1 MRKSKN
7 KRVIPGFGLSF
18 GITITMLGLIVI
30 IPLCSLV
37 VFSAKLSFP
46 EFLDTITRPRVLS
59 SYAVSFFTAFV
70 AAAIDAVMGMII
82 AWVLVRYDFPG
93 KAIMDGIIEL
103 PFALPTAVAGIA
115 LTHLTTTEGWVGA
128 FFQKFGIKIAY
139 TRLGIIVALVFIGIP
154 FVVRAVQPVLEKIDI
169 QYEEA
174 ANILGANSRQTM
186 FRVILP
192 EILPSLIAGFTMSFA
207 RGLGEYGSVVFIA
220 GNTPYETEIAPLMIM
235 SKLQEFDYASATS
248 IALVMLAAAFV
259 ILFINAWL
267 QSRASK
273 IVSGI
278 AEQLGC
284 IAAKLQ
290 DRCMETGRISVR
302 FCRNQ
307 ITGRR
312 KLWRSEKIQGHLN
325 GS

>member
-1 MRKSKN
+1 MRKNKN

-154 FVVRAVQPVLEKIDI
+154 FVVRAVQPVLEKMDG

-174 ANILGANSRQTM
+174 AFMLGASRRKT
-186 FRVILP
+186 FLAVILP
-192 EILPSLIAGFTMSFA
+192 ELRPALLTGFGLAFA
-207 RGLGEYGSVVFIA
+207 RGIGEYGSVIYIS
-220 GNTPYETEIAPLMIM
+220 GNSSKDKTQVISYVIMQKLGMIDYE
-235 SKLQEFDYASATS
+235 SATA
-248 IALVMLAAAFV
+248 IALLMLIVSFV
-259 ILFINAWL
+259 LLLFINIVQAR
-267 QSRASK
+267 QSARTN
-273 IVSGI
+273 
-278 AEQLGC
+278 L
-284 IAAKLQ
+284 L
-290 DRCMETGRISVR
+290 
-302 FCRNQ
+302 
-307 ITGRR
+307 
-312 KLWRSEKIQGHLN
+312 
-325 GS
+325 

>member
-1 MRKSKN
+1 MNVTDNDEGGRIHMKKSKN

-37 VFSAKLSFP
+37 IFSAKLSP
-46 EFLDTITRPRVLS
+46 SEFIQTITRPRVLS

-192 EILPSLIAGFTMSFA
+192 EILPSLIAGFTLSFA

-235 SKLQEFDYASATS
+235 SKLQEFDYAGATS

-278 AEQLGC
+278 A
-284 IAAKLQ
+284 
-290 DRCMETGRISVR
+290 
-302 FCRNQ
+302 
-307 ITGRR
+307 
-312 KLWRSEKIQGHLN
+312 
-325 GS
+325 

>member
-1 MRKSKN
+1 MNVTDNDEGGRIHMKKSKN

-18 GITITMLGLIVI
+18 GITITMLGMIVI

-37 VFSAKLSFP
+37 IFSAKLSP
-46 EFLDTITRPRVLS
+46 SEFIQTITRPRVLS

-115 LTHLTTTEGWVGA
+115 LTHLTTTQGWVGA

-278 AEQLGC
+278 A
-284 IAAKLQ
+284 
-290 DRCMETGRISVR
+290 
-302 FCRNQ
+302 
-307 ITGRR
+307 
-312 KLWRSEKIQGHLN
+312 
-325 GS
+325 

>member
-1 MRKSKN
+1 MNVTDNDEGGRIHMKKSKN

-18 GITITMLGLIVI
+18 GITITMLGMIVI

-37 VFSAKLSFP
+37 IFSAKLSAS
-46 EFLDTITRPRVLS
+46 EFIQTITRPRVLS

-278 AEQLGC
+278 A
-284 IAAKLQ
+284 
-290 DRCMETGRISVR
+290 
-302 FCRNQ
+302 
-307 ITGRR
+307 
-312 KLWRSEKIQGHLN
+312 
-325 GS
+325 

>member
-1 MRKSKN
+1 MNVTDNDEGGRIHMKKSKN

-37 VFSAKLSFP
+37 IFSAKLSP
-46 EFLDTITRPRVLS
+46 SEFIQTITRPRVLS

-235 SKLQEFDYASATS
+235 SKLQEFDYAGATS

-278 AEQLGC
+278 A
-284 IAAKLQ
+284 
-290 DRCMETGRISVR
+290 
-302 FCRNQ
+302 
-307 ITGRR
+307 
-312 KLWRSEKIQGHLN
+312 
-325 GS
+325 